1 MATPFT
7 QNTGAAYQ
15 VSGSP
20 SPQSKTLTGLSGSPG
35 QAPVHYPAPQPTLSP
50 LRASNTPCHLPSPA
64 LSEAPSVPPT
74 QAGTHIC
81 NSYIPTI
88 VLTHCARDLLWTSW
102 PMPAPPPVF
111 LFLPFHFPQYEH
123 PSVSLACIPLPHRTA
138 LVHAAQNFAQALSS
152 LQQLHTRAL
161 CSPEVHKCAPTQSYS
176 NMHACAGPA
185 APLTLRT
192 AGDTAQCSG
201 TCLTWELSSPDHQ
214 EAPCPERRTQELNSL
229 SPAPD
234 SCQSYTSSGLEGRS
248 GTRAVTDAP
257 GLESSRTRDSGRA
270 WPGLAPPP
278 QDYLAP

>member
-50 LRASNTPCHLPSPA
+50 LRASNTSCRLPSPA

-111 LFLPFHFPQYEH
+111 LFLPFHFPPYEH
-123 PSVSLACIPLPHRTA
+123 PSVSLA
-138 LVHAAQNFAQALSS
+138 
-152 LQQLHTRAL
+152 
-161 CSPEVHKCAPTQSYS
+161 APTQDSPCTRS
-176 NMHACAGPA
+176 TELCTSPQLPAATPHTRTLFPRGAQVRTHTKLFKHACMRRPRCSAHPQNCWRYSTVLWHLLDLGAELARSPGGA
-185 APLTLRT
+185 LP
-192 AGDTAQCSG
+192 GAQNSG
-201 TCLTWELSSPDHQ
+201 AQ
-214 EAPCPERRTQELNSL
+214 
-229 SPAPD
+229 
-234 SCQSYTSSGLEGRS
+234 
-248 GTRAVTDAP
+248 
-257 GLESSRTRDSGRA
+257 
-270 WPGLAPPP
+270 
-278 QDYLAP
+278 